1 MFIFCRLCHAPTIWM
16 DGTFKSSPR
25 IFAQIYT
32 MHIKVGGQFF
42 PVLHAFL
49 PDKTQLT
56 YTRLFTELQRAAVN
70 ANLVFV
76 PGVVHIDFEM
86 ATINAVTQVLNIM
99 PTACLFHFDQNI
111 YRKLQAVGLQVAY
124 NTDNPPGVRKW
135 LRRLMGL
142 PLVPPIRLQGVY
154 AAVIQNAPN
163 IPQAGVMHNYMWNT
177 YVDPNNALFNVNIW
191 NVFNTVDRTT
201 NVCEGWHSALNKAL
215 GVYYPTVFK
224 VIEFLQKANGEQ
236 EREMAQLSLG
246 AAPKKRKA
254 KYVAVD
260 EAIAR
265 LTDQTFGHALPS
277 IANILQYLD
286 GVAHQLWD
294 VKH

>member
-1 MFIFCRLCHAPTIWM
+1 M

-32 MHIKVGGQFF
+32 MHIKVRGQFF

-49 PDKTQLT
+49 PDKTQIT
-56 YTRLFTELQRAAVN
+56 YTRLFTELQRAAVI
-70 ANLVFV
+70 ANLVFA

-86 ATINAVTQVLNIM
+86 ATINAVTQVLNIV

-111 YRKLQAVGLQVAY
+111 YRKIQAVGLQVAY
-124 NTDNPPGVRKW
+124 NTDNPAGVRKW

-142 PLVPPIRLQGVY
+142 PLVPPIRVQVVY

-163 IPQAGVMHNYMWNT
+163 IPEAALMHNYMWNT

-201 NVCEGWHSALNKAL
+201 NICEGWHSALSKAI

-224 VIEFLQKANGEQ
+224 VIEFLQNADADQ
-236 EREMAQLSLG
+236 EREMAQLALG
-246 AAPKKRKA
+246 AAPKRRKA
-254 KYVAVD
+254 KYVRVD

-265 LTDQTFGHALPS
+265 LTDQTFGHGLPN

-286 GVAHQLWD
+286 AVAYQLWD
-294 VKH
+294 LKH